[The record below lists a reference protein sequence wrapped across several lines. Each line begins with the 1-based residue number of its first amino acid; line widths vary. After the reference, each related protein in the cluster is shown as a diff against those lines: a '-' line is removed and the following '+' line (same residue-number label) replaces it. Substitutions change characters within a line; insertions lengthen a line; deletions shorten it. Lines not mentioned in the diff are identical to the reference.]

1 MRWLW
6 LVLSCSC
13 KDYSLPK
20 PNATGHTVFF
30 YDNIRTSEVCLCS
43 YPPSPHQLSTPL
55 ICTSYKPVPPSLESS
70 CVVCCHLQVTSW
82 LAVVV
87 LFFLLLM
94 YVLIS
99 IVFCVKCTRK
109 TVAPTIPTSDGE
121 SSSDGENESEDMV
134 PIAELEHR

>member
-1 MRWLW
+1 MF
-6 LVLSCSC
+6 VSS
-13 KDYSLPK
+13 
-20 PNATGHTVFF
+20 F
-30 YDNIRTSEVCLCS
+30 TSPAEHSSHLYFLQAS
-43 YPPSPHQLSTPL
+43 
-55 ICTSYKPVPPSLESS
+55 VPPSLESS

-87 LFFLLLM
+87 LFFLLLI